1 LRSGEVIQRTRR
13 AERAWNWVGAVVHWI
28 NPTLLRKHQSVWRWT
43 VWSAALLGILLTLA
57 GMWLGVVRYVDLKRW
72 RRPGVSPFTGW
83 LRWHHSIGLFAA
95 AFVLT
100 WIFSGWLT
108 VDRGALFSRD
118 EPTVLQV
125 ERLRGVSLAD
135 AAGNFPVLQ
144 LRKLGNPRE
153 IEVTAVGGHPFL
165 IVRDAGVFSS
175 ELISTD
181 DTGAL
186 RAMTQR
192 PAHADVQTDEA
203 RFIDRTTMGVIITE
217 DHVTKDGE
225 LPREPVK
232 SVALIARKPGLSVED
247 FQRHWLEVHGPIADG
262 LPGLRR
268 YVQSHTRRSAYEAGR
283 VPAYDGAVLMWFDST
298 DVMRG
303 AEATPQYARVLAD
316 AATFLDVDRVRS
328 ILTRE
333 HVIVA

>member
-1 LRSGEVIQRTRR
+1 MVKVITFIKRKAGMPVEEFQGHWLTRHPEVVTRLPGVR
-13 AERAWNWVGAVVHWI
+13 RYV
-28 NPTLLRKHQSVWRWT
+28 QSH
-43 VWSAALLGILLTLA
+43 ALLSLYEKSEPAYDGIA
-57 GMWLGVVRYVDLKRW
+57 
-72 RRPGVSPFTGW
+72 
-83 LRWHHSIGLFAA
+83 
-95 AFVLT
+95 
-100 WIFSGWLT
+100 
-108 VDRGALFSRD
+108 
-118 EPTVLQV
+118 
-125 ERLRGVSLAD
+125 
-135 AAGNFPVLQ
+135 
-144 LRKLGNPRE
+144 
-153 IEVTAVGGHPFL
+153 EVWA
-165 IVRDAGVFSS
+165 
-175 ELISTD
+175 D

-186 RAMTQR
+186 RAMTQS

-316 AATFLDVDRVRS
+316 AATFLDVDRVRC